1 MKRRA
6 VISVNIAVLLFGLA
20 GLCAK
25 WIQLPAVAISF
36 GRVLFSSMALG
47 IFMLVRKQR
56 FLIDDR
62 KDLLLL
68 ICAGAILGLH
78 WWSLLQSVQL
88 STVAIGTIMFSSFP
102 LFLTFLE
109 PLLLRRKPEGRNVFF
124 SVLILIGVLITVPE
138 FSLENHRFL
147 GILTGLL
154 SALAYAILTIM
165 NKRFSETYSGTVIAF
180 WEQATATV
188 ILLPFVIGAR
198 VQPSG
203 SDLALLLFLGV
214 ITTALAHTLFITGL
228 RTLPVQLAGICSS
241 METVYGILFAT
252 LLLGEIPTVREV
264 LGAVII
270 IGAVIAAQMQGDRE
284 YAGKRKTDTETV

>member
-78 WWSLLQSVQL
+78 WWSFLQSVQL

-102 LFLTFLE
+102 LFNPGFFFL
-109 PLLLRRKPEGRNVFF
+109 
-124 SVLILIGVLITVPE
+124 
-138 FSLENHRFL
+138 
-147 GILTGLL
+147 LTGSL
-154 SALAYAILTIM
+154 SGFTLIM
-165 NKRFSETYSGTVIAF
+165 NSSNNSFK
-180 WEQATATV
+180 
-188 ILLPFVIGAR
+188 LLV
-198 VQPSG
+198 ST
-203 SDLALLLFLGV
+203 S
-214 ITTALAHTLFITGL
+214 
-228 RTLPVQLAGICSS
+228 
-241 METVYGILFAT
+241 
-252 LLLGEIPTVREV
+252 
-264 LGAVII
+264 
-270 IGAVIAAQMQGDRE
+270 
-284 YAGKRKTDTETV
+284 

>member
-78 WWSLLQSVQL
+78 WWSFLQSVQL

-102 LFLTFLE
+102 LFN
-109 PLLLRRKPEGRNVFF
+109 P
-124 SVLILIGVLITVPE
+124 
-138 FSLENHRFL
+138 
-147 GILTGLL
+147 
-154 SALAYAILTIM
+154 IM
-165 NKRFSETYSGTVIAF
+165 MYYRCKHYFY
-180 WEQATATV
+180 
-188 ILLPFVIGAR
+188 
-198 VQPSG
+198 
-203 SDLALLLFLGV
+203 
-214 ITTALAHTLFITGL
+214 FI
-228 RTLPVQLAGICSS
+228 
-241 METVYGILFAT
+241 
-252 LLLGEIPTVREV
+252 
-264 LGAVII
+264 
-270 IGAVIAAQMQGDRE
+270 
-284 YAGKRKTDTETV
+284 